1 MSFNGAIND
10 FFDGS
15 GVMVSP
21 EPSQDEGK
29 RLRKGLAGFLAVPVV
44 DNEVVHDGAV
54 TEIDYC
60 TFAGLTDFMGKGE
73 VVALPGVQVLLSSG
87 DWENLHG
94 VSFQTGSGDWE
105 NLHGVSF
112 QTGNSA

>member
-1 MSFNGAIND
+1 MSFNGAITT
-10 FFDGS
+10 FFEGS
-15 GVMVSP
+15 GVLVSP

-60 TFAGLTDFMGKGE
+60 TFAGLTDFMRQGLC
-73 VVALPGVQVLLSSG
+73 VAMASLQVLLSG
-87 DWENLHG
+87 WGWESLHG
-94 VSFQTGSGDWE
+94 IPFKQAIAPETAHE
-105 NLHGVSF
+105 NEQLLELSE
-112 QTGNSA
+112 